1 MRRIAEKALQVRKQ
15 IKHKEKLAVYEEQYE
30 VIGNHLCKLEHDKDL
45 LNRFRLHEEQH
56 EQGFQQMDS
65 GKIPQIRPQI
75 ISVENPSKKH
85 KISQDPPEVVI
96 EEGIIEEQVLFVEVH
111 GEFMEETPTPAPTV
125 APASVPTTMPTVA
138 ATPTATPAPV
148 PTAIPTAAP
157 TAATSTAMASSAAL
171 APRGSSVQHKSGRC
185 TPQAT
190 GQWQNVIETP
200 SRVYYP
206 NCSKDFK
213 FEKGLKEHLRDRCG
227 KTQKMFQ
234 CGVCQKEFHH
244 EQSLLYIYYIHI
256 FTPFFIL
263 QQGR

>member
-1 MRRIAEKALQVRKQ
+1 
-15 IKHKEKLAVYEEQYE
+15 
-30 VIGNHLCKLEHDKDL
+30 
-45 LNRFRLHEEQH
+45 
-56 EQGFQQMDS
+56 MDS

-75 ISVENPSKKH
+75 ISLENPSKKR

-148 PTAIPTAAP
+148 PTAIPTATPAPVPTAIPKAAP

-190 GQWQNVIETP
+190 GQWQNVIETHHGCTILIVQRI
-200 SRVYYP
+200 S
-206 NCSKDFK
+206 S
-213 FEKGLKEHLRDRCG
+213 LK
-227 KTQKMFQ
+227 K
-234 CGVCQKEFHH
+234 V
-244 EQSLLYIYYIHI
+244 
-256 FTPFFIL
+256 
-263 QQGR
+263 

>member
-1 MRRIAEKALQVRKQ
+1 MRRIAEKALQVGKQ
-15 IKHKEKLAVYEEQYE
+15 IKQKEKLAVYEEQYE

-75 ISVENPSKKH
+75 ISVENPSKKR

-148 PTAIPTAAP
+148 PTAIPTAASTATPAPVPTAIPTAAP

-190 GQWQNVIETP
+190 GQWQNVIETRHGCTILIVGRI
-200 SRVYYP
+200 S
-206 NCSKDFK
+206 S
-213 FEKGLKEHLRDRCG
+213 LK
-227 KTQKMFQ
+227 K
-234 CGVCQKEFHH
+234 V
-244 EQSLLYIYYIHI
+244 
-256 FTPFFIL
+256 
-263 QQGR
+263 